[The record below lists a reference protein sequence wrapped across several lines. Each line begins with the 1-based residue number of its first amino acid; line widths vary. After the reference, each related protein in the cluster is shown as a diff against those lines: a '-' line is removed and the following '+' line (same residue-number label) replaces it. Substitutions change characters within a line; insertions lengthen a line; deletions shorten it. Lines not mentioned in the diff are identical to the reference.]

1 MTENTEID
9 NYLERLDI
17 ARGQITYASKDI
29 LNVLD
34 HAEEALGAGDEEA
47 LDNAITDINYATS
60 NLIHHALHAQRVL
73 LQARN
78 QQ

>member
-1 MTENTEID
+1 MTENMELNT
-9 NYLERLDI
+9 YLERLDI

-47 LDNAITDINYATS
+47 LDNAITDLNWAISSLVQHGLA
-60 NLIHHALHAQRVL
+60 AQGIL
-73 LQARN
+73 LQARA